1 MPDAKDLND
10 GKEWS
15 DMDLQDLRGAI
26 EAGDTIEEAARF
38 LCRSTNVAEVA
49 AKARELGLRVQYGSE
64 PRRIDVVYADGH
76 WLAQL
81 GPDEESHFDCDYLRQ
96 LISAV
101 QRTLPDQALL
111 FVVDYLTIEYRL
123 DAESQFIEAA
133 EKSGAMVISSVQEF

>member
-15 DMDLQDLRGAI
+15 DMALRDLRGAI
-26 EAGDTIEEAARF
+26 EAGDTVEEAARF

-49 AKARELGLRVQYGSE
+49 AKARELGLRVQHGSE
-64 PRRIDVVYADGH
+64 LRRIDVVYADGH

-81 GPDEESHFDCDYLRQ
+81 GPDEESHFDRSYLRQ
-96 LISAV
+96 LIAAV

-111 FVVDYLTIEYRL
+111 FVVDYTTIEYYR
-123 DAESQFIEAA
+123 DAELQFIEAKS
-133 EKSGAMVISSVQEF
+133 KSGAMVISSVQEF

>member
-15 DMDLQDLRGAI
+15 YMALQDLRAAI

-49 AKARELGLRVQYGSE
+49 AKARELGLPVRYGSE
-64 PRRIDVVYADGH
+64 LRRIDVAYSDGH

-81 GPDEESHFDCDYLRQ
+81 ASDSLPFDHATLMQ
-96 LISAV
+96 LIKTVRS
-101 QRTLPDQALL
+101 TLPDQALL
-111 FVVDYLTIEYRL
+111 FVVDYTTIEYYR
-123 DAESQFIEAA
+123 DAELQFIEAA